1 MFVTSVLHCM
11 SSCFKWG
18 DFFTL
23 VSIRDIFLAVLGIP
37 DRRVDYSFS
46 HFQFRSAMKHDT
58 TSAQCHEYMLSRKY
72 EMTSL
77 REAVSRCQKNSKA
90 VGTSQIMQLNM
101 SLTSRLFQKQT
112 ILQNRSPRYS
122 KILPKRYPNLVV
134 PQKPFRDEFGSFL
147 GFQTLSRGF

>member
-1 MFVTSVLHCM
+1 
-11 SSCFKWG
+11 
-18 DFFTL
+18 
-23 VSIRDIFLAVLGIP
+23 
-37 DRRVDYSFS
+37 
-46 HFQFRSAMKHDT
+46 MKHDT
-58 TSAQCHEYMLSRKY
+58 TSAQCHEYMLSRTY

-134 PQKPFRDEFGSFL
+134 PQKPFRDEFGRFL
-147 GFQTLSRGF
+147 GFQTFSRGFQRRIVSSSTSSEVSNYWRVWKKVCKIFWITAFH